1 MMAEMSTAEIARFL
15 MKGTFTGKLATVR
28 IDGSSHV
35 VPVWFVLDK
44 RHNRRRIGDIIFTT
58 YEASVKVTNILR
70 DNNRVSICIDDS
82 EASIFLCNGIWYC
95 KALSL

>member
-1 MMAEMSTAEIARFL
+1 MAEMSTAEIARFL